1 MNRVGNPFRF
11 SFIIPVVFGI
21 RLEADDLLVSN
32 ADPGHA
38 PGAYQSNVSKDIG
51 GASVVQY
58 YDGRIDVF
66 DYYDDED
73 WSAYSFNQ
81 WTSMNFSISQSF
93 SFNAC
98 GSSALASMG
107 SDVSSSSEMGSDVN
121 SSTDWFFG
129 SGGTATG
136 DVGTSTIT
144 ATVSAGCPACRIRVN
159 QTGSFWH
166 GYNHSLETNGIA
178 TLNLSVTFTHTGE
191 WQYNRSFS
199 IPAAVSGA
207 LNLYV
212 EVFVKFTLTMEGS
225 ITLSALFP
233 VEWNVC
239 VTGWLHSCS
248 GITNSVSAHSP
259 TFTRELS
266 ATATGTAEVTPSLK
280 FEAGSLLS
288 ATAAIIN
295 TMTVSG
301 GTGGVTCQLHSE
313 YSITVAALAALVNA
327 FNAVAGAVGGVLGHC
342 FSQLADLAL
351 GALLTGVLYDAP
363 CR

>member
-73 WSAYSFNQ
+73 WSAYSFN
-81 WTSMNFSISQSF
+81 TKTPMNFSITKTF

-136 DVGTSTIT
+136 DMGNTTIT
-144 ATVSAGCPACRIRVN
+144 ASVNASCPDCWIRVN
-159 QTGSFWH
+159 ESGSFWS
-166 GYNHSLETNGIA
+166 GYEHSLETTGTA

-199 IPAAVSGA
+199 IPAVVSGA
-207 LNLYV
+207 LALYV
-212 EVFVKFTLTMEGS
+212 EVFVKFTLTMTGS

-233 VEWNVC
+233 VDWTVC
-239 VTGWLHSCS
+239 VTGWLHSCT
-248 GITNSVSAHSP
+248 GITNGVHAHSP
-259 TFTRELS
+259 TFTREVS
-266 ATATGTAEVTPSLK
+266 ATVSGTAEVTPSIK
-280 FEAGSLLS
+280 FEAGSILS
-288 ATAAIIN
+288 ATAAVTN
-295 TMTVSG
+295 TMTI
-301 GTGGVTCQLHSE
+301 TGSSSGVTCQLHSQ
-313 YSITVAALAALVNA
+313 YSITVAALASVIKA
-327 FNAVAGAVGGVLGHC
+327 FNAVAGAFGSVVGTC
-342 FSQLADLAL
+342 FSQLADLTL

>member
-81 WTSMNFSISQSF
+81 WTPMNFSVSKSF
-93 SFNAC
+93 SFNTC

-129 SGGTATG
+129 SGGKATG
-136 DVGTSTIT
+136 AMGTSTIK
-144 ATVSAGCPACRIRVN
+144 ATVTAGCPDCRIRVN
-159 QTGSFWH
+159 KSGSWWH
-166 GYNHSLETNGIA
+166 KDFSLETTGTA

-199 IPAAVSGA
+199 IPAVVSGA
-207 LNLYV
+207 LALYV
-212 EVFVKFTLTMEGS
+212 EVFVKFTLTMTGS

-233 VEWNVC
+233 VDWTFC
-239 VTGWLHSCS
+239 VTNWLKSCT
-248 GITNSVSAHSP
+248 GITNGVHAHSP
-259 TFTRELS
+259 IFTREVS
-266 ATATGTAEVTPSLK
+266 ATATGTAEVTPSIK
-280 FEAGSLLS
+280 FEAGSILS
-288 ATAAIIN
+288 ATASITN

-301 GTGGVTCQLHSE
+301 GTGGNTCQLHSK
-313 YSITVAALAALVNA
+313 YSITAAAFSGVANV
-327 FNAVAGAVGGVLGHC
+327 FNAVAGAVGGAVGHC
-342 FSQLADLAL
+342 FAQVGDLTL